1 MSNEN
6 PMNSREK
13 FEEAEGGIEQKK
25 KAIAQALEAGDY
37 DSVSTLAQEAKG
49 MEQTKSEMVG
59 DAHSEALEMNRQV
72 DEEKA
77 AEEKASR
84 EAAAAEAA
92 AQDAERSQQEA
103 AALLAKMQ
111 GGGVE
116 APVIERPEPTAE
128 EVADAEK
135 IFGRAMRGP
144 ETSGQ
149 FEGSK
154 IFMFNDNNGRNV
166 YYALRRNAE
175 GQLEGN
181 KFSIMEKTGSEW
193 KNFVATGLGRLDQRD
208 PNVTVGPV
216 YQMHEPDL
224 KKIEALL
231 RSRSIEI

>member
-13 FEEAEGGIEQKK
+13 FEEAEGSLEQKK
-25 KAIAQALEAGDY
+25 KAIVQALESGDY

-49 MEQTKSEMVG
+49 MEQAKSEMVG

-92 AQDAERSQQEA
+92 RLDAEKSQQEA

-116 APVIERPEPTAE
+116 APVVESAEPAQEAFTLSPEAQMVE
-128 EVADAEK
+128 EALMRLAANAEK
-135 IFGRAMRGP
+135 AV
-144 ETSGQ
+144 
-149 FEGSK
+149 
-154 IFMFNDNNGRNV
+154 FN
-166 YYALRRNAE
+166 
-175 GQLEGN
+175 
-181 KFSIMEKTGSEW
+181 
-193 KNFVATGLGRLDQRD
+193 RD
-208 PNVTVGPV
+208 PELETTRAAIGGFDEQTQEKLAEDFFDRTIGQSIANNRGA
-216 YQMHEPDL
+216 YQIYMEMPGGAFTKKFHDL
-224 KKIEALL
+224 EDARLKAAGYAGFSL
-231 RSRSIEI
+231 